1 MHNVNAHGPDSARIH
16 RIARRYADMRERA
29 SLASSQ
35 GDASGAMY
43 AAAEARR
50 LRRILA
56 EG

>member
-1 MHNVNAHGPDSARIH
+1 MQSPNAHGPDSARIH

-29 SLASSQ
+29 ALAMSQ
-35 GDASGAMY
+35 GDSGGAAY
-43 AAAEARR
+43 ARAEASR